1 MMNIDTSGIGSYYR
15 ISHLSEHP
23 QSAQQTETEK
33 EKVNTSKVNTENKF
47 QSSKPEKTDT
57 FRDSSTDKVELSSSM
72 SKYLSSE
79 EKEMLN
85 ALFPP
90 SGRNFGIRAY
100 KKGQE
105 PVGSK
110 AVLGQKVDIKM

>member
-1 MMNIDTSGIGSYYR
+1 MNIDTSGIGSYYR
-15 ISHLSEHP
+15 ISRLPEHP
-23 QSAQQTETEK
+23 QGAQQTET
-33 EKVNTSKVNTENKF
+33 EKVNTSKVNTEDKF

-57 FRDSSTDKVELSSSM
+57 SGDSSSDNIELSSPM

-90 SGRNFGIRAY
+90 PGRNFGIRAY